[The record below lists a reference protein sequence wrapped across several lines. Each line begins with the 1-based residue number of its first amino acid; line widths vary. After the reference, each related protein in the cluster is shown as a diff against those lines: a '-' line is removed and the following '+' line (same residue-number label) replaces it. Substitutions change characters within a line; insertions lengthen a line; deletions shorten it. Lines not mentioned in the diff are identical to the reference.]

1 MEKETIDVLVPVY
14 NSAPYLEK
22 CLTSILTQT
31 YKNIRVVIVD
41 DASTDGSGEIIK
53 KLQDK
58 FSNIEYYVRVGDKGI
73 SKARN
78 FLLEKITSKYFTFFD
93 SDDYAEPTY
102 LETMYNLMKAYNV
115 DMALCGRIR
124 HSEFK
129 DVNAEKYNKNPS
141 VILMNQE
148 EVIAEMFSYRL
159 FDGTVYCKLFK
170 TSLLGNAKFD
180 EKYFYGEDLD
190 FCFKVMQNCKTFALS
205 TEKLYHYLVR
215 KGSIVTSKFSEKK
228 LTLIDCYNNIVEK
241 VKDNPTLEIC
251 VRSMQGLIAVELLY
265 YTFRDKYKDKTV
277 KTQLKT
283 LIKQSLPYI
292 KQNKRL
298 SRLHR
303 SVRYVWWLSKIM

>member
-102 LETMYNLMKAYNV
+102 LETMYNLMKVYNV

-129 DVNAEKYNKNPS
+129 EVNAEKYNKNPS

-180 EKYFYGEDLD
+180 ENYFYGEDLD

-228 LTLIDCYNNIVEK
+228 LTLIDCYNNIIEK

>member
-31 YKNIRVVIVD
+31 YCNIRVVIVD

-102 LETMYNLMKAYNV
+102 LETMYNLIKTYNV
-115 DMALCGRIR
+115 DMALCGKIR

-129 DVNAEKYNKNPS
+129 DVSVQKYNKNPS
-141 VILMNQE
+141 IILMNQE
-148 EVIAEMFSYRL
+148 EAMAEMLSTKMFN
-159 FDGTVYCKLFK
+159 GTVYCKLFK
-170 TSLLGNAKFD
+170 TELLGDAKFD

-190 FCFKVMQNCKTFALS
+190 FCFQAMQNCKTFALS
-205 TEKLYHYLVR
+205 TERLYHYLLR
-215 KGSIVTSKFSEKK
+215 KGSIVTSKFNEKK
-228 LTLIDCYNNIVEK
+228 LTCIDCYDSIIEK
-241 VKDNPTLEIC
+241 VKGNPTLEVC
-251 VRSMQGLIAVELLY
+251 AKSMQGLIAVELLY
-265 YTFRDKYKDKTV
+265 YTFRDKFKDKAT
-277 KTQLKT
+277 KKRLKGI
-283 LIKQSLPYI
+283 IKQSLPYI

-298 SRLHR
+298 SKLYRC
-303 SVRYVWWLSKIM
+303 VRYVWWLTKVM